1 MPATRE
7 GHPSR
12 SSTRQSRNRYAR
24 PASTAAGRGDTTD
37 RGLLVRVGLMFP
49 ISADPAEVVTFARE
63 AETLGFDFL
72 GCGEHLFFHGP
83 VTNAFVSL
91 AAAAAVTDRI
101 RLLSALTILPVYP
114 AVLAAKQAATLDRIS
129 GGRLDL
135 GIGVGG
141 EYPPEFEAAGVPVA
155 GRGRRTDESLTVV
168 QELFAGGPVEL
179 EGETVR
185 LRGLSL
191 DPPPLQAGGP
201 PLWIGGRK
209 EAALRRTARF
219 GDVWFPYAVTPE
231 QLQAGMGRLGE
242 LLDEQ
247 SRPQG
252 AARGAFFGWG
262 HVARSGALARETAVR
277 VVSSIYQ
284 QDFAPLADRLLVIG
298 SPAQVVDRL
307 GAYAAAGAEEFL
319 FAPAADDVASL
330 RETVQLF
337 ATEVL
342 PQVRSLG
349 PRGAST

>member
-1 MPATRE
+1 
-7 GHPSR
+7 
-12 SSTRQSRNRYAR
+12 
-24 PASTAAGRGDTTD
+24 
-37 RGLLVRVGLMFP
+37 VRVGLMFP
-49 ISADPAEVVTFARE
+49 ISADPAEVVDYARD
-63 AETLGFDFL
+63 AEELGYDFL

-83 VTNAFVSL
+83 VTNAFVAL
-91 AAAAAVTDRI
+91 AAAAAVTTRI

-141 EYPPEFEAAGVPVA
+141 EHPPEFEAAGVPVTD
-155 GRGRRTDESLTVV
+155 RGRRTDESLRVMR
-168 QELFAGGPVEL
+168 ELFAGDPVDFT
-179 EGETVR
+179 GETVR
-185 LRGLSL
+185 LRQLTL

-209 EAALRRTARF
+209 EAALRRTARA

-231 QLQAGMGRLGE
+231 QLDAGMRRLAE
-242 LLDEQ
+242 LVDEQ
-247 SRPQG
+247 GRPAG
-252 AARGAFFGWG
+252 AVRGAFFGWG
-262 HVARSGALARETAVR
+262 NVDRSGARAEEMAVR
-277 VVSSIYQ
+277 VVSAIYQ

-319 FAPAADDVASL
+319 FAPAADDSSSL
-330 RETVQLF
+330 RETVELF

-342 PQVRSLG
+342 PQVRGLA
-349 PRGAST
+349 GAATSA